1 MNERNQT
8 PQATAAI
15 SSSEAVKAIP
25 ALHRHRVFLTVIA
38 CGVYSAFALTANGW
52 GPLLAPLATRLS
64 FSFEQVGL
72 LFVVWS
78 IGYLPGALIGGSLLD
93 IYGPRTVFST
103 AFLFILS
110 GMGLILLAVTFH
122 LSWLFGLVLCAGFT
136 GIGGGTIDASAN
148 AFMSSLYPQKR
159 GATLNLFTALYPL
172 SAMLIA
178 LIEGAFFWLFHNDP
192 RPSLLFILCL
202 CLCALLLVFLFPRVS
217 RNKGSV
223 ISSQHFQFS
232 SSLPLLKQGTTI
244 WPLLLPL
251 SMAILLTTGFTATIR
266 TWTPVYLHI
275 TYGQAPAL
283 AALLSG
289 LMNGLI
295 VFFRLLVS
303 LIVDRIGTRS
313 TILLGLSVALG
324 GLFGTLG
331 SRSDA
336 LAGTLFLTVAAIG
349 LTPLVA
355 TFMALGNERVGRSHG
370 SVTGIILFVTGI
382 SNVAWSWVFGVILNR
397 AGSFWAITCCL
408 VPLICGF
415 LVVFALRS
423 DHKRKEKKD
432 SKQTS

>member
-8 PQATAAI
+8 PQATATI
-15 SSSEAVKAIP
+15 LSLEAAKAAP
-25 ALHRHRVFLTVIA
+25 TSRRHRLLLTVIA
-38 CGVYSAFALTANGW
+38 CGVYGAFALTANGW

-192 RPSLLFILCL
+192 RPSLLFMLCL
-202 CLCALLLVFLFPRVS
+202 CFCALLLVFLFPRVS

-349 LTPLVA
+349 LTPLV
-355 TFMALGNERVGRSHG
+355 
-370 SVTGIILFVTGI
+370 
-382 SNVAWSWVFGVILNR
+382 
-397 AGSFWAITCCL
+397 
-408 VPLICGF
+408 
-415 LVVFALRS
+415 
-423 DHKRKEKKD
+423 
-432 SKQTS
+432 